1 MLVDVKRDQINFNKL
16 VDVSLNEATSSL
28 LGEVAKSV
36 WYTGFVPNLEGLDKT
51 AIKRAG
57 YVIDR
62 LSRFNCTD
70 VAQKTLLRTLVDH
83 IGEEIP
89 FEEDESFRDEY
100 RDKLSL
106 VWGLKDESLGWQF
119 RQILPI
125 QTRHFKSG
133 FEKVVKII
141 YMDIASTFI
150 NREHMESCTE
160 AQSAFMAYQESY
172 NYTKYR
178 EDVTFDP
185 KTIDL
190 ITHLCCENED
200 VFIYPMGETWT
211 RESLIK
217 KGVPA
222 EIIAD
227 FAPVQLRMG
236 EASSVNR
243 ALAHAAKLRAVDW
256 IMMGDVDYR
265 EHLMTVPT
273 FMNNRYIPYEHGA
286 GVTDES
292 IEFVKGRLLLKN

>member
-36 WYTGFVPNLEGLDKT
+36 WYTGFIPSLEGLDET

-62 LSRFNCTD
+62 LSRFSCTD
-70 VAQKTLLRTLVDH
+70 VAQKAALRALVIHIRGGETL
-83 IGEEIP
+83 EK
-89 FEEDESFRDEY
+89 DESIKDGY
-100 RDKLSL
+100 GDKLSL

-119 RQILPI
+119 RQILPM

-133 FEKVVKII
+133 FEKVVKVI
-141 YMDIASTFI
+141 YMDVASTFI
-150 NREHMESCTE
+150 NRDHMESCTV
-160 AQSAFMAYQESY
+160 AQAAFMAYQESY

-185 KTIDL
+185 KTIEL
-190 ITHLCCENED
+190 MTHLCCENED

-243 ALAHAAKLRAVDW
+243 ALAHASKLRAVDW

-265 EHLMTVPT
+265 AHLMNVPS
-273 FMNNRYIPYEHGA
+273 FMNNRYVPYIHGE
-286 GVTDES
+286 GVTNES
-292 IEFVKGRLLLKN
+292 ITFVKERLLLKN